1 MWAFEPWGH
10 SLTCPKELGRFAR
23 KSIRPKALRPM
34 TNNTEQ
40 TTTRLISDV
49 FELKLDFIPAIAE
62 KVPAISTSHIRV
74 TE

>member
-1 MWAFEPWGH
+1 
-10 SLTCPKELGRFAR
+10 
-23 KSIRPKALRPM
+23 M

-40 TTTRLISDV
+40 PTTRLIGDV